1 MFLLVRFII
10 HGILGVALMVAIRN
24 NTFVNTMEVAL
35 IALLLS
41 FSAISLFL
49 DYRQEKGMTGKFQT
63 ALFTHTGVNAF
74 VIFPY
79 FLF

>member
-10 HGILGVALMVAIRN
+10 HGILGVALMIAIRKH
-24 NTFVNTMEVAL
+24 TFVNTIEIAL

-41 FSAISLFL
+41 LSAISLFL

-74 VIFPY
+74 VIFQY